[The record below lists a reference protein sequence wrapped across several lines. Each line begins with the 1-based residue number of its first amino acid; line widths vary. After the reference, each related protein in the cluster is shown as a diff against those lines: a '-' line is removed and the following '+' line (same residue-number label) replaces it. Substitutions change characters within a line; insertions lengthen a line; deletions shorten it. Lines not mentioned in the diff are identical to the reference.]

1 MSWLVWLVVP
11 VVAVVLLWMLA
22 AIGESKWE
30 SDIYEEWEE

>member
-11 VVAVVLLWMLA
+11 VVGGVLLWMLA

-30 SDIYEEWEE
+30 SDIDEEWGE